1 SDSSGN
7 TITGNKIS
15 NNLCGIALFYSSDNT
30 ITGNTISNNRWDG
43 IYLYKSSGNRVFL
56 NNFIGNGRQ
65 VSSKDSVNVWDDGSR
80 GNFWSDYRGRDL
92 NNDGIG
98 DTPYTID
105 EKNVDRYPS
114 IRPYEVFSVKV
125 S

>member
-1 SDSSGN
+1 
-7 TITGNKIS
+7 
-15 NNLCGIALFYSSDNT
+15 
-30 ITGNTISNNRWDG
+30 
-43 IYLYKSSGNRVFL
+43 
-56 NNFIGNGRQ
+56 
-65 VSSKDSVNVWDDGSR
+65 VNVWDDGSR
-80 GNFWSDYRGRDL
+80 GNFWSDYAGSDL

-105 EKNVDRYPS
+105 EKNVDRYPL